1 MPVTAV
7 RVALAAEKK
16 ARSVAGNVRSSS
28 SGSTCKSIS
37 NAPFELLLHLLL
49 RPQSSVITVT
59 SLRRTLGSRNRNKG
73 TQGAKNRGR
82 NRVMSRLRRVHMA
95 DIISAEM
102 ATMTTLSKVQ

>member
-1 MPVTAV
+1 VPVTAI

-16 ARSVAGNVRSSS
+16 AGAAAGNVRSSS
-28 SGSTCKSIS
+28 SGSSCKSIS

-59 SLRRTLGSRNRNKG
+59 SLRRTLGSRSRNRERKG
-73 TQGAKNRGR
+73 TRNRGR
-82 NRVMSRLRRVHMA
+82 NRVKRRIHMA